1 MHPMFWA
8 EKIAD
13 EVERRYADRI
23 QAGQPIIV
31 RDEKTASGHVHV
43 GSLRSA
49 SLHAL
54 VADVLRTRGIE
65 VRFYFEINDLDPFDG
80 IPSYLD
86 TAAYTPHL
94 GKPLRDVP
102 APDGTSANFAE
113 QYGREYMRVLE
124 RIGFGAEFYT
134 ASELYESGAMNEPI
148 RRILAGRDQVR
159 EIMRRVSGSERA
171 KDWYPLSVICEHCG
185 SLSATR
191 VTDFDGEYVTYECS
205 SDTIEWADGCGHRGR
220 ISPFDGNAKLPWKPD
235 WAAKFSVVGGGVQF
249 EGGGKD
255 HYSKGGARQVAEA
268 ICREVLKHEPPYG
281 VFNEFFLVGGQK
293 MSSSKGNAATAVEMV
308 EILPPHLLRFLLL
321 KTPINRQ
328 ISFAPDGDA
337 IPRLFDE
344 YDKAAQKYFAGQDDD
359 DARIF
364 SYAHLPVD
372 RAQLAS
378 RFLPRFSTVA
388 FLVQMPHMQL
398 DQEVAALKGDGEQL
412 SNADMQELALRS
424 HYAKRWL
431 AEYASDEFKFELQ
444 QELPPAAA
452 ELTSEQ
458 RTAMTVLAQKLKDA
472 TDTSGAALHELIHEA
487 KEQSGLS
494 PRAFFEAIYRL
505 FLGKESGP
513 KAGWFLSSL
522 DRAFVISRLES
533 AYDL

>member
-1 MHPMFWA
+1 MFWA

-23 QAGQPIIV
+23 RAGEPIVV

-54 VADVLRTRGIE
+54 VADVLRTRGIA

-86 TAAYTPHL
+86 EDTYRPYL

-102 APDGTSANFAE
+102 APDGKSANFAE
-113 QYGREYMRVLE
+113 QYGREYIRVLE

-148 RRILAGRDQVR
+148 RQILARREQVR
-159 EIMRRVSGSERA
+159 AIMQRVSGSERDE
-171 KDWYPLSVICEHCG
+171 DWYPLNVICEQCG

-191 VTDFDGEYVTYECS
+191 ATDYDGERVSYECTS
-205 SDTIEWADGCGHRGR
+205 ETIAWAEGCGHRGR
-220 ISPFDGNAKLPWKPD
+220 TSPFNGAAKLPWKPD
-235 WAAKFSVVGGGVQF
+235 WAAKFAVVGGGVHF

-268 ICREVLKHEPPYG
+268 ICREVLEHAPPYG

-328 ISFAPDGDA
+328 ISFAPAGDA
-337 IPRLFDE
+337 IPRLFDD
-344 YDKAAQKYFAGQDDD
+344 YDKAAQKYFDGLDDD

-364 SYAHLPVD
+364 WYAHLPAD
-372 RAQLAS
+372 RAQLAP

-398 DQEVAALKGDGEQL
+398 DQEVAALKGQGEQL

-431 AEYASDEFKFELQ
+431 AEYAAEEFTFELQ
-444 QELPPAAA
+444 PELPSAAA
-452 ELTSEQ
+452 ELTNQQ
-458 RTAMTVLAQKLKDA
+458 RTAMTLLAQKLREV
-472 TDTSGAALHELIHEA
+472 TDTNGAELHELIHTA

-494 PRAFFEAIYRL
+494 PREFFQAIYML

-513 KAGWFLSSL
+513 KVGWFLSSL
-522 DRAFVISRLES
+522 DRDFVIARLE
-533 AYDL
+533 AV